1 MPDPDHFDRL
11 LARHT
16 PVRAVAGAAAPA
28 RVRPRLPGPFER
40 VESLRAADPG
50 PEEGGPLSA
59 PAAPAARGP
68 VEMVRREREVRTDRH
83 TVVRSSEVPRG
94 EPVPPVTARPAAP
107 LLRPAAPVP
116 PGPRPAGRETPRRER
131 RGSAPAP
138 AAGGPGPTVA
148 AAAPHPPGVV
158 AAPPAAVPPRPREA
172 DAAAAREAARSGA
185 GRRRGRGAEQV
196 VHVEIGRLEV
206 SAAGAARPGE
216 RAGGGSGRTGRPAP
230 ALSLDDYLTRG
241 GRRS

>member
-1 MPDPDHFDRL
+1 MADPDYFDRL

-16 PVRAVAGAAAPA
+16 PVRTVTGAAAPA

-40 VESLRAADPG
+40 VESLRPAGSGQDEDG
-50 PEEGGPLSA
+50 FLSA
-59 PAAPAARGP
+59 PAPPAARGV
-68 VEMVRREREVRTDRH
+68 VETVRREREVRTDRH
-83 TVVRSSEVPRG
+83 TVVRSEVPRG
-94 EPVPPVTARPAAP
+94 EPGPPVTARPAAP
-107 LLRPAAPVP
+107 LLRPAAPLA
-116 PGPRPAGRETPRRER
+116 PGPRPAGREAPRRER
-131 RGSAPAP
+131 RAAPAAPAP
-138 AAGGPGPTVA
+138 GMPEPTVA

-172 DAAAAREAARSGA
+172 DTAAAREAARSGA
-185 GRRRGRGAEQV
+185 GRRRGRGTEQV

-230 ALSLDDYLTRG
+230 ALSLEDYLTRG

>member
-1 MPDPDHFDRL
+1 MADPDYFDRL

-16 PVRAVAGAAAPA
+16 PVRTVTGPAAPA

-40 VESLRAADPG
+40 VESLRPAGPG
-50 PEEGGPLSA
+50 QDEDGLLSA
-59 PAAPAARGP
+59 PLPPAARGV
-68 VEMVRREREVRTDRH
+68 VETVRREREVRTDRH
-83 TVVRSSEVPRG
+83 TVVRSELPRG
-94 EPVPPVTARPAAP
+94 EPGPPVTARPAAS
-107 LLRPAAPVP
+107 LLRPAAPVA
-116 PGPRPAGRETPRRER
+116 PGPRPAGREAPRRER
-131 RGSAPAP
+131 RAAAAAAAPGVP
-138 AAGGPGPTVA
+138 EPTVA

-158 AAPPAAVPPRPREA
+158 AAPPAAAPPRPREA
-172 DAAAAREAARSGA
+172 DTAAAREAARSGA
-185 GRRRGRGAEQV
+185 GRRRGRGPEQV

-230 ALSLDDYLTRG
+230 ALSLEDYLTRG

>member
-1 MPDPDHFDRL
+1 MPDPDYFDRL

-40 VESLRAADPG
+40 VESLRAAAPG
-50 PEEGGPLSA
+50 PEEDGFLSA
-59 PAAPAARGP
+59 PAAPAAPG
-68 VEMVRREREVRTDRH
+68 VIETVRHEREVRTDRH
-83 TVVRSSEVPRG
+83 TVVRSEAPRD
-94 EPVPPVTARPAAP
+94 EPGPPVTARPATP
-107 LLRPAAPVP
+107 LLRPAAPVA

-131 RGSAPAP
+131 RGAAPAP
-138 AAGGPGPTVA
+138 AAGGPGPMVA
-148 AAAPHPPGVV
+148 AAAPHPPGVA

-172 DAAAAREAARSGA
+172 DTAAAREAARSGA
-185 GRRRGRGAEQV
+185 GRRRGRGADQV

-206 SAAGAARPGE
+206 SAAGTARPGE
-216 RAGGGSGRTGRPAP
+216 RAGNGSGRTGRPAP
-230 ALSLDDYLTRG
+230 ALSLEDYLTRG